1 MEIFWWVLES
11 LLSVFEEEGLED
23 GVSSPEVFLQGG
35 REEAHL
41 SGQNWRLRVLDLDSF
56 VMEVGREQR
65 RI

>member
-1 MEIFWWVLES
+1 MEIFWGVLES

-56 VMEVGREQR
+56 VMEGEREQR